1 MIFDFP
7 LSFLEIMTIMIIN
20 DAAFCA
26 ECLDAVFDVL
36 PPSVHPSTPSLSSAL
51 PLSQA
56 DKLAA
61 APRPY
66 RAFRHPLDA
75 AEQVSPKLDS
85 IPSLPSTGHATAVQ
99 ESAQESLT
107 RCPLLAAR
115 TRASRTARHAWS
127 TRTTVTP
134 ARAARALL
142 PERCARRA
150 HHLRL
155 IRGYQVPPPPP
166 TAYA

>member
-20 DAAFCA
+20 DAAFSA
-26 ECLDAVFDVL
+26 ECLDAVFHVL

-99 ESAQESLT
+99 ESAQESLPST
-107 RCPLLAAR
+107 RCQHTCFPHRAACME
-115 TRASRTARHAWS
+115 HAYYGNSGPRS
-127 TRTTVTP
+127 TRTAP
-134 ARAARALL
+134 
-142 PERCARRA
+142 
-150 HHLRL
+150 
-155 IRGYQVPPPPP
+155 
-166 TAYA
+166 

>member
-26 ECLDAVFDVL
+26 ECLDAVFHVL

-85 IPSLPSTGHATAVQ
+85 IPSLPSTGHASPGVSPGVA
-99 ESAQESLT
+99 ALYSL
-107 RCPLLAAR
+107 
-115 TRASRTARHAWS
+115 
-127 TRTTVTP
+127 P
-134 ARAARALL
+134 AHVL
-142 PERCARRA
+142 PAPRGMHGACV
-150 HHLRL
+150 LR
-155 IRGYQVPPPPP
+155 
-166 TAYA
+166 